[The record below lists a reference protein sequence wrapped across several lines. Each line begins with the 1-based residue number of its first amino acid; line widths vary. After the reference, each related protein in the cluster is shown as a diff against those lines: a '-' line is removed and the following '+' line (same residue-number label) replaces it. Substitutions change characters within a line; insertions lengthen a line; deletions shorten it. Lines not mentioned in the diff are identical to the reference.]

1 MNHLIAEGQ
10 MFRLST
16 VPLSKI
22 EFRELMSAGRNGD
35 LYESVRSTRI
45 IENEFYGFYQ
55 IEGKPK
61 FEIKLNETRLGIQK
75 NLFTHY
81 ERIYLPV
88 QGSSRKQSGK
98 EEFIYVSE
106 SGFKKGY
113 SILEFDEAYEATKL
127 KFQYKR
133 YGLFNGIIFNTINP
147 IYKNQNFDHVWNW
160 SCFSSDYII
169 STRGKLY
176 RLN

>member
-22 EFRELMSAGRNGD
+22 EFRELMSAGRKGD
-35 LYESVRSTRI
+35 LYESVKSTRI
-45 IENEFYGFYQ
+45 FENEFYGFYQ
-55 IEGKPK
+55 FEGKPK
-61 FEIKLNETRLGIQK
+61 FEIKLKETRLGIQK

-113 SILEFDEAYEATKL
+113 SILEFDEDYEATEL

-133 YGLFNGIIFNTINP
+133 YGLFNGVIFNIINP
-147 IYKNQNFDHVWNW
+147 TYKNQYFDYVWNW

-169 STRGKLY
+169 STKGKVI
-176 RLN
+176 RF